1 MAPWLVGHHSDRHTW
16 LRCHTLCHIRYV
28 ITLRRHSPYGRR
40 TEYHLLA
47 GHHSVMSHY
56 PPFFRNWP
64 TISKISQLLFS
75 LHLIQTDERKRTKTF
90 VLLIKTSLGGNA
102 LCIFRGGARSTGRLV
117 WLGVPSAS
125 SRAWPGSRCQGV
137 LVPMWTCCLCSV
149 TSVCLVHLQVGLT

>member
-90 VLLIKTSLGGNA
+90 ILLIKTSLGGNA
-102 LCIFRGGARSTGRLV
+102 LCIFRGGARSTGRSWFCRASPPLLRGHGLV
-117 WLGVPSAS
+117 RGIKGY
-125 SRAWPGSRCQGV
+125 GSRCFRTAFI
-137 LVPMWTCCLCSV
+137 PWRPSV
-149 TSVCLVHLQVGLT
+149 RFIYR